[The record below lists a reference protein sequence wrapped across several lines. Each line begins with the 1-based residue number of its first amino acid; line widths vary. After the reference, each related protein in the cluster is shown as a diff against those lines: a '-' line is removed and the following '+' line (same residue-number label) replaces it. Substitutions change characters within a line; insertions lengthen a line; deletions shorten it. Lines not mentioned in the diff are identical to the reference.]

1 MGQIEELEQRIAA
14 AFQRISDGV
23 EALSARGA
31 AGAAPAMADEAGDM
45 ARLAEELEAER
56 LTNAQLNE
64 RLRALSNDRS
74 ATETALRDEVTALTR
89 ALDEQGLD
97 IQRLTATV
105 TSLREDLRRLREGA
119 EGGVTDPAL
128 INRAMLA
135 ELEALR
141 ATRAAEAHEMAD
153 ILAALGPVLEAE
165 EARPNA

>member
-1 MGQIEELEQRIAA
+1 MAQIEELESRIAA

-23 EALSARGA
+23 VVLASRQAEPADDGAR
-31 AGAAPAMADEAGDM
+31 
-45 ARLAEELEAER
+45 ARLEEELEAER

-74 ATETALRDEVTALTR
+74 ATETALRDEIAALTR

-153 ILAALGPVLEAE
+153 ILAALGPVLDAE
-165 EARPNA
+165 EARANA

>member
-31 AGAAPAMADEAGDM
+31 AAPALEDPDAL
-45 ARLAEELEAER
+45 ARLEEELEAER

-74 ATETALRDEVTALTR
+74 ATETALRDEIAALTR

-97 IQRLTATV
+97 IQRLTSTV

-153 ILAALGPVLEAE
+153 ILAALGPVLDAE
-165 EARPNA
+165 EARANA